1 MIIDNNKYNKMSV
14 IICAIH
20 TFPSPKIVQT
30 DNRYQNQKH
39 HCSYSQ
45 RIIVAPYT
53 QSCLLFPPH
62 FLQ

>member
-30 DNRYQNQKH
+30 DKLKNRNIYFTN
-39 HCSYSQ
+39 
-45 RIIVAPYT
+45 
-53 QSCLLFPPH
+53 
-62 FLQ
+62 